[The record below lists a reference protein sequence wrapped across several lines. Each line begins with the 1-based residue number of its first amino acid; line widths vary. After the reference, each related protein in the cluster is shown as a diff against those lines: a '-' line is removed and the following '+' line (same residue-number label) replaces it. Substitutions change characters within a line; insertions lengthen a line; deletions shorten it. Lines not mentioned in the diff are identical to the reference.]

1 MDTTNCSAFWG
12 TDQLFQRTPQGTCNS
27 SLIFVWVFYGVITL
41 GIRFIAST
49 RKWLSHFERKRK
61 NLKTS
66 ALGPT
71 ISLSLSISY
80 TLFLVLF
87 LTNIINV
94 FNGFSFSL
102 YTVCYLLF
110 AAMYSLSLF
119 RMVRLGAKFVSVSN
133 KELGNTSA
141 LEKFD
146 KWGLFF
152 IGSAAL
158 AATLMSIV
166 LIIVGPI
173 MPDKDELLGQIGW
186 ASKGGFQFFI
196 TLGLI
201 WQLQRCYFLVSLKL
215 PNSDMKILVLRK
227 LRRSQLHYTIFGMG
241 LAVFYFILAAQL
253 IPWTYGLDFSL
264 SVLLQ
269 L

>member
-1 MDTTNCSAFWG
+1 
-12 TDQLFQRTPQGTCNS
+12 
-27 SLIFVWVFYGVITL
+27 
-41 GIRFIAST
+41 
-49 RKWLSHFERKRK
+49 
-61 NLKTS
+61 
-66 ALGPT
+66 
-71 ISLSLSISY
+71 
-80 TLFLVLF
+80 
-87 LTNIINV
+87 
-94 FNGFSFSL
+94 
-102 YTVCYLLF
+102 
-110 AAMYSLSLF
+110 MYDLSLF

-201 WQLQRCYFLVSLKL
+201 WQLQHCYFLVSIKLPTSDMKILVRCYFLVSIKL
-215 PNSDMKILVLRK
+215 PTSDMKILVLRK
-227 LRRSQLHYTIFGMG
+227 LRRSQLHYTVFGMG